1 MRVGMPSLDKTLW
14 MLNIAVQVVLLAVL
28 VARKEHRRFPAFC
41 AYLGVNLLQALLFAM
56 MFSFSEYVA
65 PRAWKIGWASQA
77 VVVAARVLAVGELC
91 RHALARYRGV
101 WALGWRLLTGLALGV
116 LVFAVALGGFD
127 LRSGVVTLDLGSE
140 LAIAAATAGLFAFAK
155 YYDVL
160 VEEPTRTMGAA
171 FCLYSCC
178 YVLNDLLLKHYLSNY
193 ERIWN
198 LAGMAAFFATVCL
211 WGWAFR
217 APVRSQARKP
227 VLLQPD
233 VYRHLIP
240 EMNRSLADLNEQLSH
255 FWNVR
260 SPHT

>member
-1 MRVGMPSLDKTLW
+1 MPSLDKMLW
-14 MLNIAVQVVLLAVL
+14 MLNISVQLVLLAVL
-28 VARKEHRRFPAFC
+28 LARKEHRRFPAFC
-41 AYLGVNLLQALLFAM
+41 TYLAVNLLQAVLFAV
-56 MFSFSEYVA
+56 MFSFSGYVT
-65 PRAWKIGWASQA
+65 RGAWKIGWASQA
-77 VVVAARVLAVGELC
+77 VVVAARVLAVGELF

-101 WALGWRLLTGLALGV
+101 WALGWRLLAGLAFGV
-116 LVFAVALGGFD
+116 LVSAVVLGGFD

-155 YYDVL
+155 YYDVV
-160 VEEPTRTMGAA
+160 VEEPMRTMGAA

-198 LAGMAAFFATVCL
+198 LAGMAAFLATVCL

-217 APVRSQARKP
+217 APVRSAARRP

-233 VYRHLIP
+233 VYRNLIP
-240 EMNRSLADLNEQLSH
+240 EMNRGLADLNEQLSH

-260 SPHT
+260 SPNT